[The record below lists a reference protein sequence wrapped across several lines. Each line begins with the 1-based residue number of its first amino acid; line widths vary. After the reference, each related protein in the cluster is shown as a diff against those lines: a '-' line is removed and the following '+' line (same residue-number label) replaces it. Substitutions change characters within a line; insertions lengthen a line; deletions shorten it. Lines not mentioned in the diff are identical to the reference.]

1 MRASNCESARGLRRV
16 EESVREGQESSDKV
30 NRFRR
35 GFYRGRLI
43 FVGGVIV
50 GMTTLSWV
58 ALDWSSCTTH

>member
-1 MRASNCESARGLRRV
+1 M
-16 EESVREGQESSDKV
+16 REGQESSDKV
-30 NRFRR
+30 NRFCR

-43 FVGGVIV
+43 FVGGVTV